1 MVCEEAVVS
10 VIELAQVKVKISK
23 ATPPI
28 DGLITLY
35 PRVHPVSV
43 LTGEVVDSSGR
54 KAT

>member
-23 ATPPI
+23 ATPI

-54 KAT
+54 KAI